1 MTVRAVWPR
10 CRPPRRSSAR
20 DGASPTSGTKSTCNC
35 ANRPRKT
42 ERGRCWWPR
51 EISSWSHVWGE
62 FYSSYFRCLYLFYWY
77 VIGTIKILAPRCLIV
92 SYFEDYGLGWF
103 YFSCYLGKCKYIL
116 VWRLMLKFEKS
127 MKFFMLWRNK
137 NGKRSVLG
145 FVWESSLNLDCDI
158 LVHVYLGLGSN
169 PGSTSSVLSRAL
181 MLYHCPGWD
190 LYFHQLHHSSSSVG
204 GTLTCVNLFA
214 NAMMCVAVVKSCVSV
229 QCL

>member
-51 EISSWSHVWGE
+51 KISSWSHVWGE
-62 FYSSYFRCLYLFYWY
+62 FYSSYFRCLYLFYSY

-92 SYFEDYGLGWF
+92 SYFEDYGLIF
-103 YFSCYLGKCKYIL
+103 FSCYLGTCKYIL
-116 VWRLMLKFEKS
+116 VWRLMLEFEKS

-214 NAMMCVAVVKSCVSV
+214 NAMMCVAAVKSCGSV

>member
-1 MTVRAVWPR
+1 MAVGNKLLVTCLRWILFILLQMSVSILLVCNR
-10 CRPPRRSSAR
+10 HYQNFS
-20 DGASPTSGTKSTCNC
+20 TKM
-35 ANRPRKT
+35 
-42 ERGRCWWPR
+42 
-51 EISSWSHVWGE
+51 SHCV
-62 FYSSYFRCLYLFYWY
+62 LFWRLW
-77 VIGTIKILAPRCLIV
+77 VD
-92 SYFEDYGLGWF
+92 FF
-103 YFSCYLGKCKYIL
+103 FSCYLGTCKYIL

-214 NAMMCVAVVKSCVSV
+214 NAMMCVAAVKSCGSV

>member
-1 MTVRAVWPR
+1 MSEVN
-10 CRPPRRSSAR
+10 SIHL
-20 DGASPTSGTKSTCNC
+20 TS
-35 ANRPRKT
+35 
-42 ERGRCWWPR
+42 
-51 EISSWSHVWGE
+51 
-62 FYSSYFRCLYLFYWY
+62 YDWY

-92 SYFEDYGLGWF
+92 SYFEDYGLIFFFMLFGNMQVH
-103 YFSCYLGKCKYIL
+103 SSMEINVK
-116 VWRLMLKFEKS
+116 VWKINE
-127 MKFFMLWRNK
+127 FFMLWRNK

-145 FVWESSLNLDCDI
+145 FVWESNLNLDCDI

-204 GTLTCVNLFA
+204 GTLTCVNLIA
-214 NAMMCVAVVKSCVSV
+214 NAMMCVAAVKSCGSV